1 MPLLTDA
8 EKKALCR
15 RYPEWKKQILE
26 GDFRIEVDGTTK
38 HVVWTNA
45 SPSVFAPYFMD
56 VNTVI
61 SREFPSVPHKL
72 IRFTSGIMSLTISG
86 PNKARHE

>member
-15 RYPEWKKQILE
+15 RYPEWRKQILD
-26 GDFRIEVDGTTK
+26 GDFRIEVEGDIK
-38 HVVWTNA
+38 NIVWPNTSIF
-45 SPSVFAPYFMD
+45 SPSHLD

-61 SREFPSVPHKL
+61 SREFPGIQHKT
-72 IRFTSGIMSLTISG
+72 IRFSSVGMSLVISG
-86 PNKARHE
+86 PHKARHE